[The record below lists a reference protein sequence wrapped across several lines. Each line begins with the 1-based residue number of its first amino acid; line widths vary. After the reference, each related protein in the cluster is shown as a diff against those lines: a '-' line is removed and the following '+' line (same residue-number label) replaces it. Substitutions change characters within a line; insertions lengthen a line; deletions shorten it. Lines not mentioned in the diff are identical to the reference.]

1 MKRISPGT
9 VTVGVSAILFGLIAA
24 YTARHL
30 LDVKPIA
37 PTVQAGPEM
46 ASIVVPRINLPK
58 HSRVRQQDV
67 EVVHVPVDAV
77 PEGAI
82 RLTSRALFRL
92 VKQTTMAGQPLLDEA
107 LFPVGEVPMLS
118 ERLPVGY
125 RAVTLEIDSNGALNG
140 MIQPES
146 YVDVT
151 LTVTGDKPELGSMA
165 TMTLIPGVQVLATS
179 NARFKGYEDLPST
192 LRNVT
197 VAVTPEQAN
206 KLILAQQY
214 GTLSVTL
221 RSSAEAEL
229 AGAGLLAQNDSVSD
243 MVDPIALLGLPRITP
258 VPEPIVEPI
267 AKTVEVWRGGKREEV
282 TFSGREIQ
290 ESLNATAVAA
300 GLEPTE
306 VIPVSSSQSA
316 SSKKDDCPGCSKKE
330 KAAKAAAARAAAALG
345 GDKAAQPTLARP
357 IGFESDTATSV
368 ITVPVEIGG
377 DTVDK

>member
-9 VTVGVSAILFGLIAA
+9 VTVGVFAILFGLIAA

-30 LDVKPIA
+30 LDAKPVE
-37 PTVQAGPEM
+37 PPVQAGPEM

-58 HSRVRQQDV
+58 YARVRDQDV
-67 EVVHVPVDAV
+67 EVVHVPVDNV
-77 PEGAI
+77 PQGAI
-82 RLTSRALFRL
+82 QLTSRALFRL
-92 VKQTTMAGQPLLDEA
+92 VKETTMAGQPLLEEA

-118 ERLPVGY
+118 ERLPAGY

-146 YVDVT
+146 FVDVT

-165 TMTLIPGVQVLATS
+165 TMTLLQGVQVLATS
-179 NARFKGYEDLPST
+179 NARFKGYEDLPSK

-221 RSSAEAEL
+221 RSAAE
-229 AGAGLLAQNDSVSD
+229 AGLLAQNDSVSD
-243 MVDPIALLGLPRITP
+243 MVDPFDLLGLSRLTP
-258 VPEPIVEPI
+258 IPEPIAEPVT
-267 AKTVEVWRGGKREEV
+267 KTVEVWRGGQKEEV
-282 TFSGREIQ
+282 VFHGKAIQ

-306 VIPVSSSQSA
+306 VVPVSSEQSV
-316 SSKKDDCPGCSKKE
+316 SSKKKPCPECEKK
-330 KAAKAAAARAAAALG
+330 KAAKAAAARAAAVKG
-345 GDKAAQPTLARP
+345 GDKAEQPTLARS
-357 IGFESDTATSV
+357 IGFESGAASNV
-368 ITVPVEIGG
+368 ITVPVEIGQP